1 MSKWKGK
8 SKRKITG
15 GRRRFHR
22 KKKKFELGP
31 DFFPAV
37 IEEDKNKKIRSRG
50 GNFKTRVVGTD
61 VVNLADRK
69 GNVEQVEIQNVSKNP
84 ANPNYVQRN
93 ILTKGA
99 IIDTP
104 KGKAKITSRPGQ
116 DGLVNAVL
124 LEE

>member
-1 MSKWKGK
+1 MSQWKGK

-37 IEEDKNKKIRSRG
+37 IEEDKKKKVRSRG

-61 VVNLADRK
+61 VVNLADRE
-69 GNVEQVEIQNVSKNP
+69 GNVEQVEMQNVSKNP

-104 KGKAKITSRPGQ
+104 KGRARITSRPGQ
-116 DGLVNAVL
+116 DGVVNAVL